1 MREVISVKEFSEDWK
16 ISDFA
21 EKSVEKYREKIGDKK
36 AICALSGGVDS
47 AVCAALISK
56 AIGKNL
62 TCILV
67 DHGLMRKNEADDV
80 IKVFKENYD
89 VDIIKLD
96 REDYFLSKLKG
107 VTDPEKKR
115 KIIGEEFIR
124 VFEEEAKKLGKIDFL
139 VQGTIYPDI
148 VESGAEGHKAVK
160 SHHNVG
166 GLPEDIGFEGL
177 IEPLRDL
184 YKDEVR
190 QVGLSLGLPERI
202 VRRQP
207 FPGPGLGVRVLGEL
221 TKEKLDLLREADFIF
236 RDEIAK
242 AGLAYEISQYFAI
255 LTNLKSVGVSEDER
269 TYEKVIAL
277 RAVNTENFMTAT
289 VAKVPFEV
297 LQRAA
302 KRITDEI
309 KEVNRVV
316 FDITS
321 KPPATVEWE

>member
-16 ISDFA
+16 LSDFA
-21 EKSVEKYREKIGDKK
+21 EKSVEKFREKIGDKK

-107 VTDPEKKR
+107 ITDPEKKR
-115 KIIGEEFIR
+115 KTIGEEFIR
-124 VFEEEAKKLGKIDFL
+124 VFEEEAKKLGKIDYL

-148 VESGAEGHKAVK
+148 VESGVEGHKAVK

-255 LTNLKSVGVSEDER
+255 LTNLKSVGVSADER

-289 VAKVPFEV
+289 VANVPFEV
-297 LQRAA
+297 LQKAA